1 MVETIVTAVVAALA
15 SGATDGLKDVAKKGL
30 SDGYEK
36 LKSAIT
42 RHPGTSDVADA
53 LEKMEAKPD
62 SEPRRAVLA
71 EELEAS
77 GIWANEEIIAQANSL
92 LALVRALPDGIRGG
106 QVAHGTG
113 IAQADRSS
121 TASVT
126 MTSEKR

>member
-36 LKSAIT
+36 LKSSIT
-42 RHPGTSDVADA
+42 RHADTSDVADA
-53 LEKMEAKPD
+53 LEKVEAKPD
-62 SEPRRAVLA
+62 SQPRRAVLA
-71 EELEAS
+71 EELEVS
-77 GIWANEEIIAQANSL
+77 GIGANEEIIAQANSL
-92 LALVRALPDGIRGG
+92 LALVRALPDGSMGG

-126 MTSEKR
+126 MTSEKN